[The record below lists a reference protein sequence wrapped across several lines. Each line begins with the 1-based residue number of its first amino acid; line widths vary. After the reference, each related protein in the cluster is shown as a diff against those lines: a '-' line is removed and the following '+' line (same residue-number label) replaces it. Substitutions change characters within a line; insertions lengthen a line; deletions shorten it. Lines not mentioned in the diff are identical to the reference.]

1 MPAVRVLI
9 CPDRM
14 GALSSAQAGRALAV
28 GWPGAELRPL
38 GEAGQGFV
46 EATAHGWGAAVETA
60 VWNGLPVEWATKG
73 GQTVLGVA
81 GIGGAAGDAGPIP
94 YAASSLQL
102 GRAMA
107 TTLTEH
113 RPRRLLVDLT
123 GVDVHDAGAGLLAG
137 LGARSSGAELV
148 AGVAGLTGLIAVDLG
163 AVRERVGDVEL
174 LGVVP
179 TPEREA
185 QLLGLRGITSRRG
198 RAAGED
204 PAPLLA
210 ADSALQR
217 LTELVAPGSATVPG
231 AGACGGLGWTVL
243 ALGGRLVTG
252 PELGLADVTGRPDLL
267 VSGCGVFDFATRG
280 GGVVAAAAELA
291 AAHLAPCVVIAGEV
305 LIGAREMR
313 TMGIEAA
320 YPIRTSSLDVPTGG
334 DLSADEVARVAVR
347 VARSWRW

>member
-14 GALSSAQAGRALAV
+14 GALSSGEAGRALAA
-28 GWPGAELRPL
+28 GWPGAEFRPM

-46 EATAHGWGAAVETA
+46 EATAEAWGSALEAS
-60 VWNGLPVEWATKG
+60 VWSGLPVEWATEG
-73 GQTVLGVA
+73 GRAVLGVS
-81 GIGGAAGDAGPIP
+81 GFSGAAVEGSPIP
-94 YAASSLQL
+94 YAAGSLLL
-102 GRAMA
+102 GRAIA

-113 RPRRLLVDLT
+113 RPHQLLVDLA
-123 GVDVHDAGAGLLAG
+123 GLDVHDAGAGLLAG
-137 LGARSSGAELV
+137 LGARPSGAALTG
-148 AGVAGLTGLIAVDLG
+148 GVAGLTGLSAVDLDP
-163 AVRERVGDVEL
+163 VREVLADVEL
-174 LGVVP
+174 VGVVP
-179 TPEREA
+179 TAEREA

-204 PAPLLA
+204 PAALLA

-217 LTELVAPGSATVPG
+217 LTGLVASGPASSPG
-231 AGACGGLGWTVL
+231 AGACGGLGWAVL

-252 PELGLADVTGRPDLL
+252 PELGLADVSARPDL
-267 VSGCGVFDFATRG
+267 VVAGCGVFDFATRG

-291 AAHLAPCVVIAGEV
+291 AGELAPCVVIAGEV
-305 LIGAREMR
+305 VIGAREMR

-320 YPIRTSSLDVPTGG
+320 YPIRASTLDAPTGG
-334 DLSADEVARVAVR
+334 DLSAADVSQAAVR